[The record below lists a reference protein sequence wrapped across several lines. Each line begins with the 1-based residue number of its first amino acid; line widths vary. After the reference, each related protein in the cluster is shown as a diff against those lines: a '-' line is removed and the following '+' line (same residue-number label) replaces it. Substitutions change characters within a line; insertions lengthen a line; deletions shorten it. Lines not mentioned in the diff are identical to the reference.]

1 MKDLMKNINDI
12 CKKMSMSNVLMLVG
26 VVALAYVL
34 CNQSKRMGQ
43 EMAGM
48 ENNENADA
56 NGSQH
61 SVVKGY
67 DDSDNQKGSP
77 YSGSAGPKVNG
88 TGNCG
93 KINEDVNPTDLLPK
107 NGTAH
112 DSLVPNQVNNDQ
124 LLKAGHHCGVN
135 TVGSSL
141 RNPNLQLRAEP
152 SIPKG
157 NPSPWMQSTMDPQNG
172 QGL

>member
-1 MKDLMKNINDI
+1 MNLMKDLMKNINDI

-93 KINEDVNPTDLLPK
+93 KIN
-107 NGTAH
+107 
-112 DSLVPNQVNNDQ
+112 
-124 LLKAGHHCGVN
+124 
-135 TVGSSL
+135 
-141 RNPNLQLRAEP
+141 
-152 SIPKG
+152 
-157 NPSPWMQSTMDPQNG
+157 
-172 QGL
+172 